1 MNKQTEHGA
10 GSAHLRKAAE
20 RTINGLCRQ
29 IGLGHAMPPR
39 YVRAITPGA
48 NASDTKWRLSSSLR
62 RRRRSLPV
70 MDSTHRSNGAS
81 VWTPLEPP

>member
-48 NASDTKWRLSSSLR
+48 NAPTPSGVSRQ
-62 RRRRSLPV
+62 RSAGGDVPC
-70 MDSTHRSNGAS
+70 R
-81 VWTPLEPP
+81 